1 MQINNVLSGNSVLNM
16 KRNTMKEGTA
26 RFSDALLSKME
37 NDKDAY
43 IKSEKKESCGW
54 NYCSELFRNISVQ
67 RGQEYSGTI
76 KPVETD
82 RYIVKET
89 EYGDLG
95 IYDKNRKEGF
105 IWELGK
111 NQVQVDEKTGS
122 KVLINDWGNGF
133 FNMVAVDEE
142 LESALKEAL
151 GVEELNEKKL
161 EGFTVNQDKKTGIKY
176 VTANGYESRGG
187 LIIMDNEA
195 EEKLDSMAQE
205 YLKQYSGL
213 IRNYNEAWFYATF
226 EVRGLAKR
234 TPNGISM
241 IGPNCM
247 TFYHKDG
254 EHRWVSTFDPENWK
268 EIKEQ
273 FDHGVGSDIEE
284 WNFWNRFF
292 QKRNIAASL
301 VKPDTYAWDSEYGKE
316 NIPSEFARF
325 MALCVG

>member
-1 MQINNVLSGNSVLNM
+1 MNVMQINSVLSGSSAPNV
-16 KRNTMKEGTA
+16 KRNTTKDEIFS
-26 RFSDALLSKME
+26 FSDALLSKME
-37 NDKDAY
+37 NARDAC
-43 IKSEKKESCGW
+43 IKSEDKESCCW
-54 NYCSELFRNISVQ
+54 NCHSELFRNLSVQ

-95 IYDKNRKEGF
+95 VYDKNRKEGF

-111 NQVQVDEKTGS
+111 NQVQVDDKTGS

-187 LIIMDNEA
+187 LIIMDNEV

-213 IRNYNEAWFYATF
+213 IRNY
-226 EVRGLAKR
+226 RRKGL
-234 TPNGISM
+234 
-241 IGPNCM
+241 C
-247 TFYHKDG
+247 
-254 EHRWVSTFDPENWK
+254 PE
-268 EIKEQ
+268 
-273 FDHGVGSDIEE
+273 
-284 WNFWNRFF
+284 R
-292 QKRNIAASL
+292 R
-301 VKPDTYAWDSEYGKE
+301 
-316 NIPSEFARF
+316 
-325 MALCVG
+325 